1 MQTCSVTNIVKSVP
15 PMAVASGS
23 KLHAKEVRNVRSETG
38 RTGNMKSPIKLLLVD
53 DHPIVRKGIGSC
65 LAKFPNLQIVG
76 EAADG
81 AEALRKA
88 RELNPDIVLMDVDMP
103 HMDGLTVTQMLR
115 KEMPNI
121 KVLILSMHRQT
132 ESVLRI
138 LQSGALGYVL
148 KDAAPEE

>member
-1 MQTCSVTNIVKSVP
+1 MQTCSITHVSKNIPPLAATNGP
-15 PMAVASGS
+15 QLP
-23 KLHAKEVRNVRSETG
+23 AKEARNFRTETS
-38 RTGNMKSPIKLLLVD
+38 RIGNMKSPIKLLLVD

-81 AEALRKA
+81 SEALRKA
-88 RELNPDIVLMDVDMP
+88 KELNPDIVLMDVDMP
-103 HMDGLTVTQMLR
+103 EMDGLAVTQELR
-115 KEMPNI
+115 KEMPHV

-148 KDAAPEE
+148 KDAEPD